1 MITVALA
8 GLVQIDLPDR
18 TVRLSDGGVVRWG
31 SEIYAARDS
40 VYGVISEVEELT
52 EGVGDEVPSLGIT
65 YLPAASAAPA
75 DLARDGD
82 QASRVR
88 LWIAELNMATGA
100 VIGTPDLQFDGQ
112 LDQAVLTVGRD
123 RRDLTTTVVS
133 TAERLF
139 ARNEGNSL
147 SPAFH
152 ALLWPGEAGQDLATG
167 LTTPVAWGATAT
179 GTDTTEISRALMKQ
193 WKTDPRYAL

>member
-1 MITVALA
+1 MIMVALA
-8 GLVQIDLPDR
+8 GLLRIDLPDR
-18 TVRLSDGGVVRWG
+18 TVRLCDGGVVRWG
-31 SEIYAARDS
+31 SETYVARDS
-40 VYGVISEVEELT
+40 MYGVLSEVEELT

-65 YLPAASAAPA
+65 FLPAASAAPD

-88 LWIAELNMATGA
+88 MWIADVDQATGT
-100 VIGTPDLQFDGQ
+100 VVSTPDLQFDGQ
-112 LDQAVLTVGRD
+112 LDQSVLTVGRE

-139 ARNEGNSL
+139 SRNEGNSL

-179 GTDTTEISRALMKQ
+179 STDTTEVSRVLMTK
-193 WKTDPRYAL
+193 WRTDPRYAL